1 MDTGFSGL
9 RGEMNAGFSEIRGE
23 MSRLEGRLRGE
34 MNTGFSE
41 LRGEMNARFSES
53 RAEMGDQGKRHDR
66 DFKILFGALIT
77 LALGL
82 SGLMAKGFGWIH

>member
-1 MDTGFSGL
+1 
-9 RGEMNAGFSEIRGE
+9 
-23 MSRLEGRLRGE
+23 
-34 MNTGFSE
+34 